1 MGYQVITDYTEVDP
15 DSRITRYTNYVAF
28 SAWNTIYESYVYRD
42 FGANYFSNIDIY
54 FRLKVTAAV
63 NGNGAQVAHLA
74 FKNTISCIK
83 SGGGLALAVTS
94 YRVSSGNVQIYL
106 ASYNGIATDAS
117 QGSAG
122 YVTFGSYYY
131 CRLVR
136 PAGSTT
142 ATLYIYTDSART
154 SLWTTLQI
162 THANVATQYQYL
174 YAVAFIMTGYGYGIT
189 GETGNITIPTEI
201 SGQLPGASVL
211 SATGKMT
218 AKCSGELAG
227 LSTFSAVAKRQLNV
241 AGSLPAIGALG
252 ASIQRIMKASG
263 SIDGLTDLYSS
274 LKLINLISG
283 QLPGTSVLSATGKM
297 TAKCSGG
304 LAGLGALSAAAKSQM
319 KASGSLPAIGALDAS
334 VQTLMKASGSIDGR
348 TGIWVYKA
356 GDDIFLCNAIIMK
369 CDVRANYRMSAIL
382 TDVKYFPPK
391 QVRTQPWA
399 ASYIIPPDV
408 NADARRS

>member
-42 FGANYFSNIDIY
+42 FGANYFNNIDIY

-63 NGNGAQVAHLA
+63 NGNGAQAAHLA

-94 YRVSSGNVQIYL
+94 YRVAYGAVQIRL
-106 ASYNGIATDAS
+106 ISYNGITVEAS

-142 ATLYIYTDSART
+142 ATLYIYTNSTRT

-174 YAVAFIMTGYGYGIT
+174 YAVAFIITGYGYGIV

-218 AKCSGELAG
+218 AKCSGGLAG

-283 QLPGTSVLSATGKM
+283 QIAAESLFSGDATVI
-297 TAKCSGG
+297 
-304 LAGLGALSAAAKSQM
+304 SAAKGYAFCVV
-319 KASGSLPAIGALDAS
+319 L
-334 VQTLMKASGSIDGR
+334 
-348 TGIWVYKA
+348 
-356 GDDIFLCNAIIMK
+356 
-369 CDVRANYRMSAIL
+369 
-382 TDVKYFPPK
+382 
-391 QVRTQPWA
+391 
-399 ASYIIPPDV
+399 
-408 NADARRS
+408 